1 MNYMQLGGTL
11 FIPASHKRLQEIVCE
26 NRYPGLKSLV
36 IDFEDGLEYSDF
48 DFAMKNI
55 NNILENITNKSILV
69 FIRAKNTQH
78 LSELLRLSHIHNI
91 TGFVLAKFSLQNAE
105 SYLKLLSATNH
116 IIMPS
121 IEGKELFN
129 HQKLNVLKEIILT
142 NKDKVLLVRF
152 GLEDM
157 LRQLRMRRTCDE
169 SIFDLSAPSS
179 VLGNFIAIF
188 KSAGLA
194 VSGGVYPCYRDKKGF
209 IKDVQRDLREGLFSK
224 TIIHPSQIADTNEVY
239 KVNKKEYEEALE
251 ILKTNKKIFAL
262 NKKMVESLTMSSYSH
277 LLIMR
282 EKIYGIRDEQNI

>member
-78 LSELLRLSHIHNI
+78 LSELLRLSHIHNL

-105 SYLKLLSATNH
+105 IYLKLLSATNH

-224 TIIHPSQIADTNEVY
+224 TIIHPSQIVDTNEVY